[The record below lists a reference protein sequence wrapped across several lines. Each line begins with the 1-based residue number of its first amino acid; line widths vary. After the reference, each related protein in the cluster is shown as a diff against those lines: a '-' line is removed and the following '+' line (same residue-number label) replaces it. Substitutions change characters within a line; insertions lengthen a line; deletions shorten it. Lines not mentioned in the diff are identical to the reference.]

1 MVINNQFLSF
11 ITMPNCMT
19 TFFLHCFA
27 TYLLLILTFAALMS
41 LSTSAPT
48 QPDLV
53 QIISRYIL
61 LETSRKALKG
71 KCPFHKDQATSLM
84 VYVEKNMFQC
94 FGCGQGGGPIEFVMA
109 IENKSREE
117 AIGLI
122 TMTK

>member
-1 MVINNQFLSF
+1 
-11 ITMPNCMT
+11 
-19 TFFLHCFA
+19 
-27 TYLLLILTFAALMS
+27 MS
-41 LSTSAPT
+41 MSESISTPV

-53 QIISRYIL
+53 QIISKYIL
-61 LETSRKALKG
+61 LEVSRKALKG